1 MKKKS
6 MMIFGLLAAVLAF
19 SLVLAGCD
27 DGSTGGSGG
36 TGGGGGGEAPKHE
49 LTIRNL
55 TGSTFSKIEVYASD
69 AEETVGEKLAEKTTD
84 TATGD
89 VYKPDVDF
97 TFDQWGGAY
106 VIVRCYTAGE
116 LSYEKWDYCSSD
128 FPVDITYYHETSS
141 EA

>member
-1 MKKKS
+1 MKKKN

-69 AEETVGEKLAEKTTD
+69 AEETVGDKLAEKITD
-84 TATGD
+84 TATSE
-89 VYKPDVDF
+89 VYKPDVDL
-97 TFDQWGGAY
+97 TFDQWGFAY

-116 LSYEKWDYCSSD
+116 LSHEKWDYCSGESTL
-128 FPVDITYYHETSS
+128 VDITYYHATL
-141 EA
+141 